1 MVKKQLRPA
10 SAAEQF
16 IKTTEEQ
23 TESKKTLTLE
33 EQEAL
38 GQQPLIK
45 EQEGGQT
52 QEKEEKP
59 EQEKAETFNET
70 EAQDEPSKKVIGQ
83 PRKYDEPTKHVSFAL
98 PISVI
103 EDLKVL
109 AGLRKTNQTQLIL
122 GMIRNEIAIEA
133 DRIQA
138 YKDLINN
145 I

>member
-1 MVKKQLRPA
+1 MAKKQLRPA

-59 EQEKAETFNET
+59 EPEKAETFNET
-70 EAQDEPSKKVIGQ
+70 EAQDEPSKKAIGQ

-98 PISVI
+98 PVSVI

-145 I
+145 L